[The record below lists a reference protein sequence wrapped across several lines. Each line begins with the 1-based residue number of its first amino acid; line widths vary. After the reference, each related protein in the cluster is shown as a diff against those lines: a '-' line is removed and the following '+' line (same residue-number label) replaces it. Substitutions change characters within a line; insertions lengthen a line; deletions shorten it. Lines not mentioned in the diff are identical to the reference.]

1 MQFDA
6 VDRKL
11 LSLIQTE
18 FPLVP
23 EPYRE
28 LGDALGVPE
37 EEVMTRLKALME
49 SGVIRRL
56 GGIFDSRK
64 LGYSGALCAMN
75 VAEERISEVA
85 GVVNSFAGVTHNY
98 LREDVFN
105 MWFTVL
111 APTRARLEEI
121 LGEIRTRTGIQ
132 DILTLPAENIFKIRV
147 SFDLD

>member
-1 MQFDA
+1 
-6 VDRKL
+6 
-11 LSLIQTE
+11 
-18 FPLVP
+18 
-23 EPYRE
+23 
-28 LGDALGVPE
+28 
-37 EEVMTRLKALME
+37 
-49 SGVIRRL
+49 
-56 GGIFDSRK
+56 
-64 LGYSGALCAMN
+64 MN